1 MAYYLCKD
9 TTYFR
14 FTHKTFCSNPTLCLK
29 SQIGQ
34 NPASDKQDICN
45 FAPNS
50 KNQPHNNERTLSGFS
65 RRRRR
70 QCMPLSRLAVNWP
83 QHRVGFSL
91 AHPLRQPVWLPAH
104 WTALHA
110 ERALQPRPRI
120 SPIAHRWALR
130 WLHHVLHFFQRSATS
145 SPLWHALA
153 VCLLRLRKCC
163 TRARRSV
170 CRTMGWRKNPP
181 GIIHH
186 YLTPHGKFRHRR
198 RQRNA
203 YKKSRLH
210 EASGPTLKVFQQIMK
225 SLCSFSCIFGFRC
238 VLFRFNESGVSVV
251 DEDVIPLDEFF
262 DISVVNTVTVVVW
275 QNGSHKV
282 SQFSC

>member
-14 FTHKTFCSNPTLCLK
+14 FTHKTFCSNPALCLK
-29 SQIGQ
+29 SQMDQI
-34 NPASDKQDICN
+34 PASDKQDICN

-50 KNQPHNNERTLSGFS
+50 KNQPHDNERALPGFS

-83 QHRVGFSL
+83 QHHVGFSL
-91 AHPLRQPVWLPAH
+91 AHPLCQPVWLPAH

-120 SPIAHRWALR
+120 SPIAHRWSLR
-130 WLHHVLHFFQRSATS
+130 RLHHLLHVFQRSATS

-181 GIIHH
+181 GISRRSNFPRQVSPQ
-186 YLTPHGKFRHRR
+186 TPSGKCP
-198 RQRNA
+198 Q
-203 YKKSRLH
+203 KKPP
-210 EASGPTLKVFQQIMK
+210 A
-225 SLCSFSCIFGFRC
+225 
-238 VLFRFNESGVSVV
+238 
-251 DEDVIPLDEFF
+251 
-262 DISVVNTVTVVVW
+262 
-275 QNGSHKV
+275 
-282 SQFSC
+282 

>member
-14 FTHKTFCSNPTLCLK
+14 FTHKTFCSNPALCLK

-50 KNQPHNNERTLSGFS
+50 KKSPHNNERTLSGFS
-65 RRRRR
+65 WRRRR

-83 QHRVGFSL
+83 QHRVGISL

-130 WLHHVLHFFQRSATS
+130 RLHHLLHFFQRSATS

-163 TRARRSV
+163 TRARWSV
-170 CRTMGWRKNPP
+170 CRTMGRRKNPP
-181 GIIHH
+181 GIS
-186 YLTPHGKFRHRR
+186 R
-198 RQRNA
+198 RQKIEYPLNSA
-203 YKKSRLH
+203 TATFATDAAKEMPTKKAACMKQAALH
-210 EASGPTLKVFQQIMK
+210 
-225 SLCSFSCIFGFRC
+225 
-238 VLFRFNESGVSVV
+238 
-251 DEDVIPLDEFF
+251 
-262 DISVVNTVTVVVW
+262 
-275 QNGSHKV
+275 
-282 SQFSC
+282 